1 MDMNNLTR
9 LIMKIEIERVIN
21 SPLGKKSLD
30 TDVLMDI
37 SEGCLKK

>member
-1 MDMNNLTR
+1 MDMNNLIR

-21 SPLGKKSLD
+21 SFLGKKSLD
-30 TDVLMDI
+30 IDVLMDI